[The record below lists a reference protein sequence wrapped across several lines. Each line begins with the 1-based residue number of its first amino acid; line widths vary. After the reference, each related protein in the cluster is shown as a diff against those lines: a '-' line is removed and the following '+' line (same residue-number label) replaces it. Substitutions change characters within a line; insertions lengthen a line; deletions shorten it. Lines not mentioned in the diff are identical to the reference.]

1 MWRDK
6 IAEIKKEKG
15 ISTREI
21 SEKSGISADTIDRI
35 IKSKSETAD
44 MPRIDTL
51 ADIVEKGLGAEL
63 WEVFYLGDRS
73 LVALNAEVSALRAER
88 DALIAELA
96 VSVESAKALA
106 AKVDALKDELLA
118 LMREIIKERVNA
130 KT

>member
-1 MWRDK
+1 MWRDR
-6 IAEIKKEKG
+6 IAEIKKKKG

-21 SEKSGISADTIDRI
+21 SERSGISADTIDRI

-106 AKVDALKDELLA
+106 AKVDALKDELLD
-118 LMREIIKERVNA
+118 LMRARIKA
-130 KT
+130 GG

>member
-21 SEKSGISADTIDRI
+21 SERSGISADTIDRI

-106 AKVDALKDELLA
+106 AKVDALKDELLS
-118 LMREIIKERVNA
+118 LMREMLHKA
-130 KT
+130 K

>member
-21 SEKSGISADTIDRI
+21 SERSGISADTIDRI

-96 VSVESAKALA
+96 VSVESEKALA

-118 LMREIIKERVNA
+118 LMREMLHKE
-130 KT
+130 K

>member
-21 SEKSGISADTIDRI
+21 SERSGISADTIDRI

-51 ADIVEKGLGAEL
+51 ADIVEKGLCAEL

-118 LMREIIKERVNA
+118 LMREMLHKE
-130 KT
+130 K